1 MSEQITRRDAIK
13 RAIYIAPVILTLTA
27 VPAFASNGSGDP
39 RPMFNPNLGLR
50 KTIQTTEAIKTTK
63 ATTAIKTTQAIK
75 ATTANKATTVTTAIS
90 NGR

>member
-39 RPMFNPNLGLR
+39 RPNVQSQSWLEKNDPDNQGYHG
-50 KTIQTTEAIKTTK
+50 
-63 ATTAIKTTQAIK
+63 
-75 ATTANKATTVTTAIS
+75 NKG
-90 NGR
+90 NHGHHGNKGNHGHHGNQ

>member
-39 RPMFNPNLGLR
+39 RPNVQSQSWLEKNDPDNQDNQGYHGD
-50 KTIQTTEAIKTTK
+50 QDN
-63 ATTAIKTTQAIK
+63 QGYHG
-75 ATTANKATTVTTAIS
+75 NKG
-90 NGR
+90 NHGHHGNQ